1 MILYD
6 AAHAPSPRRVRMVLA
21 EKRLEIERRTMDL
34 RTGEHLAEA
43 FRRINP
49 HGTVPV
55 LVAGDLV
62 LTESAAI
69 CRYRDAIAP
78 EPPLFG
84 RTPAEIA
91 LVEQWSRRIEEH
103 GYRPAVD
110 ALRNRAPA
118 FTDRALP
125 GIDEAVPQIAALVDR
140 AGIVFAGFAR
150 ELDKHLRR
158 SPWIAGAS
166 FTFADIAA
174 LVAIDFAERAGIATP
189 VGLPDLQRWRVAV
202 NGRPSASA

>member
-6 AAHAPSPRRVRMVLA
+6 AAHAPSPRRVRMVIA
-21 EKRLEIERRTMDL
+21 EKDIAVERRTIDL
-34 RTGEHLAEA
+34 RTNEHQADA

-69 CRYRDAIAP
+69 CRYLDAVAP

-91 LVEQWSRRIEEH
+91 LVEQWCRRIEEH

-110 ALRNRAPA
+110 ALRNRVPA
-118 FTDRALP
+118 FTNRALP

-140 AGIVFAGFAR
+140 AGIVFASFAR
-150 ELDKHLRR
+150 ELDSRLHAT
-158 SPWIAGAS
+158 PWIAGAS

-174 LVAIDFAERAGIATP
+174 LVAIDFAERAKVPTP
-189 VGLPDLQRWRVAV
+189 AGLPDLQRWRAAM
-202 NGRPSASA
+202 NERPSASA

>member
-1 MILYD
+1 VILYD

-21 EKRLEIERRTMDL
+21 EKGLQIERRTVDL

-49 HGTVPV
+49 LGTVPV
-55 LVAGDLV
+55 LVVDDLV
-62 LTESAAI
+62 LTESSAI
-69 CRYRDAIAP
+69 CRYLDAIAP

-91 LVEQWSRRIEEH
+91 VIEQCCRRIEEH

-110 ALRNRAPA
+110 ALRNRAHA

-125 GIDEAVPQIAALVDR
+125 GMSDAVPQIPALVDR
-140 AGIVFAGFAR
+140 AAIVFESFTR
-150 ELDKHLRR
+150 ELDRR
-158 SPWIAGAS
+158 LQDTRWIAGS
-166 FTFADIAA
+166 FFSFADIAA
-174 LVAIDFAERAGIATP
+174 LVAIDFAERARLT
-189 VGLPDLQRWRVAV
+189 VSDGLANLAGWRAAM
-202 NGRPSASA
+202 NGRSSASA

>member
-21 EKRLEIERRTMDL
+21 EKDLQIERRTVDL
-34 RTGEHLAEA
+34 RTGEHLADG

-55 LVAGDLV
+55 LVVDDLV

-69 CRYRDAIAP
+69 CRYLDAIAP

-91 LVEQWSRRIEEH
+91 NVEQWCRRIEEH

-118 FTDRALP
+118 FADRALP
-125 GIDEAVPQIAALVDR
+125 GIDEAVPQLPALVER
-140 AGIVFAGFAR
+140 AGVVFAGFVR
-150 ELDKHLRR
+150 ELDRHLRGMQ
-158 SPWIAGAS
+158 WIAGAAFS
-166 FTFADIAA
+166 FADIAA
-174 LVAIDFAERAGIATP
+174 LVAVDFAERVGFPAGSDVP
-189 VGLPDLQRWRVAV
+189 ELERWRAAV
-202 NGRPSASA
+202 NKRPSASA